1 MIRRVSQV
9 SVFIVLVAVVLV
21 LVAGFRPLGLDRDS
35 LNYAA
40 VVGSGMGG
48 AFFGSREPTFWIIS
62 LLSQSSPLPVLTTFF
77 LLYALIGVYIKT
89 AAILQLSYRPL
100 LSMYLY
106 IMLYFVAHEFTQ
118 IRTGVAAGIYL
129 FALHSLSKGARGE
142 FLVRLFASVCFHYS
156 AVIGLIMLFI
166 PRVCDS
172 RLRLFA
178 LPLVGIAIAQILTVE
193 NLEVVGSYVL
203 PGPIQGRLFLY
214 LDLLSDDRFN
224 QINLLNPV
232 TTSYLILYWVMAF
245 KMPVFARPYDRYSL
259 MSFGVGLASFY
270 AFSLVPVVAF
280 RIMEFLGVGVV
291 ILLASATNWF
301 RDKQIWTFVVMVW
314 ALAVFVVQSLILSL
328 GVL

>member
-1 MIRRVSQV
+1 
-9 SVFIVLVAVVLV
+9 
-21 LVAGFRPLGLDRDS
+21 
-35 LNYAA
+35 
-40 VVGSGMGG
+40 
-48 AFFGSREPTFWIIS
+48 
-62 LLSQSSPLPVLTTFF
+62 
-77 LLYALIGVYIKT
+77 
-89 AAILQLSYRPL
+89 
-100 LSMYLY
+100 
-106 IMLYFVAHEFTQ
+106 
-118 IRTGVAAGIYL
+118 
-129 FALHSLSKGARGE
+129 
-142 FLVRLFASVCFHYS
+142 
-156 AVIGLIMLFI
+156 MLFI

-232 TTSYLILYWVMAF
+232 TTSYILLYWVMAF
-245 KMPVFARPYDRYSL
+245 KMPVFARPYDRYLL

-301 RDKQIWTFVVMVW
+301 RDKQIWIFVVMVW